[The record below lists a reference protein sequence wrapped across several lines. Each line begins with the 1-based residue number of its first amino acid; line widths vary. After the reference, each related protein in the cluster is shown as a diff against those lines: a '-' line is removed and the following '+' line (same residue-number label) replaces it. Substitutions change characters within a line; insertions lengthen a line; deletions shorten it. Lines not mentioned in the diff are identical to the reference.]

1 MNAHVVSEDAQSV
14 TLQFTIRL
22 NRSMLES
29 EIAIQ
34 EGLNEAGC
42 LATSELLK
50 RFDTDGSVIMV
61 GHTKLTSKGQL
72 DKEYQTPYGSTIVA
86 RHVYQSNQG
95 GKTFCPMERDARI
108 IQTATPRLAQQ
119 VSHKYAEFGA
129 PRVLVDLEQNHGRK
143 VSLGFVQGIA
153 EAVAAVALLK
163 EESWHYST
171 PKLEETVASVSI
183 GIDGTC
189 VLMHDDGWRQAM
201 VGSLA
206 LYDPQGERLH
216 TTYVAATPEY
226 GKQTFLQRM
235 DREIQQVKEHYPD
248 AITVAV
254 ADGAADN
261 WTFLNPRSDLQILD
275 FFHASEYL
283 SDVADAVFARQPQVR
298 RQWME
303 DAAHRLKHESGG
315 ATQLIVEMQQFLQK
329 PLKKDDG
336 IQVHKALTY
345 FKNHE
350 SMMTYADHVDR
361 KLPIGSGVTEAACK
375 LIIKQRLCSS
385 GMRWKDTGAAA
396 VLTLRSLSYST
407 GRWEQ
412 FWQKVDQ
419 YGYSVAA

>member
-42 LATSELLK
+42 LATAELLK
-50 RFDTDGSVIMV
+50 RFDTDGSAIMV
-61 GHTKLTSKGQL
+61 GQGKLTSKGQL
-72 DKEYQTPYGSTIVA
+72 HKEYQTPYGTTIVA

-95 GKTFCPMERDARI
+95 GKTYCPLERDARMV
-108 IQTATPRLAQQ
+108 QTATPRLARQL
-119 VSHKYAEFGA
+119 SHKYAEFGS
-129 PRVLVDLEQNHGRK
+129 PRVLIDLEQNHGRK
-143 VSLGFVQGIA
+143 VSLGFVQEIA

-171 PKLEETVASVSI
+171 PKLEETVANISI

-206 LYDPQGERLH
+206 LYDQQGERLH

-235 DREIQQVKEHYPD
+235 DREIQQIKEHYPD
-248 AITVAV
+248 ALTVAL

-261 WTFLNPRSDLQILD
+261 WDFLNPRSDLQILD
-275 FFHASEYL
+275 FYHATEYL
-283 SDVADAVFARQPQVR
+283 SDVADAVFASQPQLR
-298 RQWME
+298 GQWMK
-303 DAAHRLKHESGG
+303 DAAHRLKHEYGS
-315 ATQLIVEMQQFLQK
+315 ATQLIVEMEQFLEQ
-329 PLKKDDG
+329 PLKKDHG
-336 IQVHKALTY
+336 KQVRKALTY

-350 SMMTYADHVDR
+350 SMMTYAEHVDR

-396 VLTLRSLSYST
+396 VLTLRALSYST

-419 YGYSVAA
+419 YGFSVAA